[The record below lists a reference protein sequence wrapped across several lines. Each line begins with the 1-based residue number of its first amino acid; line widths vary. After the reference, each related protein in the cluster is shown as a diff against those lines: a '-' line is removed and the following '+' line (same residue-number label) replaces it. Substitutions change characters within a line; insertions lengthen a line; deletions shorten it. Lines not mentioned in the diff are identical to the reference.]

1 MVDIGQIQVLGS
13 RPNHIQNSTNF
24 HFEPIE
30 QFWVADQTIF
40 KIRQNF
46 HFEPIEH
53 LKCVSVEPVQMS
65 FVVGIFQNFP
75 KFSHFRYLGG
85 EGGRSSDPIL
95 KRVVGGPY
103 GTPGGPLIF

>member
-1 MVDIGQIQVLGS
+1 MVRFKFWVADQTIFKIRQ
-13 RPNHIQNSTNF
+13 NF

-65 FVVGIFQNFP
+65 FVVGIFQNSTKLSF
-75 KFSHFRYLGG
+75 
-85 EGGRSSDPIL
+85 
-95 KRVVGGPY
+95 
-103 GTPGGPLIF
+103 

>member
-1 MVDIGQIQVLGS
+1 MDIGQIQVLGS

-75 KFSHFRYLGG
+75 KFSHFRSLGG
-85 EGGRSSDPIL
+85 EGGGHQML
-95 KRVVGGPY
+95 Y
-103 GTPGGPLIF
+103 